1 MPISR
6 QHSLVNII
14 LANNPKTAFANLAG
28 KFTIC
33 AVLTKPIAW
42 LIMAKPKPGKKWMEE
57 HLNDPYVK
65 KAQVDGYRS
74 RASYKL
80 IEINEKDKLYQSG
93 NIVMDLGSA
102 PGGWSQVIA
111 PVVGSK
117 GRVIASDI
125 LPMDGIVGV
134 SFIQGD
140 FTDER
145 VYDAIVN
152 LLGEDRVDTVVSD
165 MAPNLS
171 GVNTTDQYSSI
182 YLVELA
188 LDMARNVLKPGG
200 CFCAKVFQGVGYEE
214 YVKDVRKSFSKVI
227 IRKPAAS
234 RARSRE
240 VYVVG
245 KGFKG

>member
-1 MPISR
+1 
-6 QHSLVNII
+6 
-14 LANNPKTAFANLAG
+14 
-28 KFTIC
+28 
-33 AVLTKPIAW
+33 
-42 LIMAKPKPGKKWMEE
+42 MAKPKPGKKWMEE

-111 PVVGSK
+111 PVVGAK

-145 VYDAIVN
+145 VYDAILN
-152 LLGEDRVDTVVSD
+152 LLGDDRVDTVVSD

-200 CFCAKVFQGVGYEE
+200 SFCAKVFQGVGYEE